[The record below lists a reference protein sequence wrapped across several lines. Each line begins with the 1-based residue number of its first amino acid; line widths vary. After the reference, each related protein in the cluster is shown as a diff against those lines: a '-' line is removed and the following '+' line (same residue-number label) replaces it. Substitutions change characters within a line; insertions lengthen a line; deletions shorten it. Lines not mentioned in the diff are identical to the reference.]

1 MRILITVGVLLVKIP
16 GAVSKEMLLRKQ
28 TPTLA
33 KILFLK
39 LWHLPK
45 YPVFNS
51 FSAGYFFHDKRHFE

>member
-33 KILFLK
+33 KMLFLK

-45 YPVFNS
+45 YPVFKARS
-51 FSAGYFFHDKRHFE
+51 LIY